1 MNTVLDS
8 PEQVAKVISKVFT
21 WSFVAVIILSR
32 VSISSFTRIAPGN
45 TGVISNVW
53 TGSLRSV
60 PQGMAWRMPWI
71 TQVQSYPTALR
82 TYTMVRR
89 AGEGSAEGDD
99 SIDLPTLEGQH
110 ITQDISV
117 TYNTSEDRAAQVF
130 KSFRG
135 ADISEIEATFIRR
148 TIITVAQNSAG
159 QMSLTEVISSKRDDL
174 QAAIQKDLSAEL
186 NKMGFALDKVNLGA
200 SHLLRPWRLVQQK
213 MAAQAQA
220 QQAEYELQK
229 QEMLAKAVA
238 KAEGEA
244 QSVLVRAKA
253 ESEANRMLQATLS
266 PILIQNKTI
275 EKWNGI
281 LPQVTGGSMP
291 SSTSTTSRAPNKS
304 SDHGGQPHDTLD
316 NPSSAPRR
324 RSEANAYLFK

>member
-1 MNTVLDS
+1 MRTEVDS
-8 PEQVAKVISKVFT
+8 PEYLANITSKVLIGL
-21 WSFVAVIILSR
+21 VAAVVLASL
-32 VSISSFTRIAPGN
+32 ISPFSVIAPGN
-45 TGVISNVW
+45 TGVIFNIW

-60 PQGMAWRMPWI
+60 PPGLAWRMPWI
-71 TQVQSYPTALR
+71 TRVQSYPTALR

-89 AGEGSAEGDD
+89 TGEGSAIGDD
-99 SIDLPTLEGQH
+99 SIDLPTREGQH

-117 TYNTSEDRAAQVF
+117 TYNTSEDKAAQVF

-135 ADISEIEATFIRR
+135 SDISEIEATFIRR
-148 TIITVAQNSAG
+148 AIITVAQNSAG
-159 QMSLTEVISSKRDDL
+159 QMSLSELISSKRDEL
-174 QAAIQKDLSAEL
+174 QGAIQRSLSVEL

-200 SHLLRPWRLVQQK
+200 SHLPQTLEAQMQQK
-213 MAAQAQA
+213 MAAQQQA

-229 QEMLAKAVA
+229 QEMLAKAAVA

-266 PILIQNKTI
+266 AILIQNKTI

-291 SSTSTTSRAPNKS
+291 L
-304 SDHGGQPHDTLD
+304 LD
-316 NPSSAPRR
+316 LN
-324 RSEANAYLFK
+324 NFKGAKP

>member
-8 PEQVAKVISKVFT
+8 PEQLARAASKVLT
-21 WSFVAVIILSR
+21 GLVALVVLASLL
-32 VSISSFTRIAPGN
+32 SSFTVIAPGN
-45 TGVISNVW
+45 TGVIFNIW

-60 PQGMAWRMPWI
+60 PQGMAWRMPWV

-89 AGEGSAEGDD
+89 TGEGSAVGDD

-117 TYNTSEDRAAQVF
+117 TYNTSEDKAAQVF

-135 ADISEIEATFIRR
+135 SDISEIEATFIRR

-159 QMSLTEVISSKRDDL
+159 QMSLTEVISSKRDEL
-174 QAAIQKDLSAEL
+174 QAAIQKNLSTEL

-200 SHLLRPWRLVQQK
+200 SHLPQTLETQMQQK
-213 MAAQAQA
+213 MAAQQQA

-229 QEMLAKAVA
+229 QQMLAKAAVA

-244 QSVLVRAKA
+244 QSILVRARA
-253 ESEANRMLQATLS
+253 DAEANRMLQSTLNA
-266 PILIQNKTI
+266 ILIQNKTI
-275 EKWNGI
+275 EKWNGV

-291 SSTSTTSRAPNKS
+291 LLDLNGFKS
-304 SDHGGQPHDTLD
+304 PKQ
-316 NPSSAPRR
+316 
-324 RSEANAYLFK
+324 

>member
-1 MNTVLDS
+1 MSNVPDL
-8 PEQVAKVISKVFT
+8 PEQVARMTSKVLT
-21 WSFVAVIILSR
+21 GLVALVILASLL
-32 VSISSFTRIAPGN
+32 SSFTVIAPGN
-45 TGVISNVW
+45 TGVIFNIW

-89 AGEGSAEGDD
+89 TGEGSAMGDD

-117 TYNTSEDRAAQVF
+117 TYNTSEDKAAQVF

-135 ADISEIEATFIRR
+135 SDISEIEATFIRR
-148 TIITVAQNSAG
+148 TIITVAQNAAG
-159 QMSLTEVISSKRDDL
+159 QMSLTEVISSKRDEL
-174 QAAIQKDLSAEL
+174 QAAIQKSLSADL

-200 SHLLRPWRLVQQK
+200 SHLPQTLEAQMQQK
-213 MAAQAQA
+213 MAAQQQA

-229 QEMLAKAVA
+229 QEMLAKAAVA

-253 ESEANRMLQATLS
+253 ESEANRMLQSTLS
-266 PILIQNKTI
+266 AILIQNKTI
-275 EKWNGI
+275 EKWNGT

-291 SSTSTTSRAPNKS
+291 L
-304 SDHGGQPHDTLD
+304 LD
-316 NPSSAPRR
+316 LNG
-324 RSEANAYLFK
+324 FKGAKQ

>member
-1 MNTVLDS
+1 MSMALDK
-8 PEQVAKVISKVFT
+8 QQDLAALTSKVFT
-21 WSFVAVIILSR
+21 AVLAVVVLISVL
-32 VSISSFTRIAPGN
+32 SSFSVIAPGN
-45 TGVISNVW
+45 TGVIFNIW

-89 AGEGSAEGDD
+89 ISEGSSAGDD
-99 SIDLPTLEGQH
+99 SIDLPTREGQH

-117 TYNTSEDRAAQVF
+117 TYNTSEDKAAQVF
-130 KSFRG
+130 RSFRG
-135 ADISEIEATFIRR
+135 SDISEIEATFIRR

-159 QMSLTEVISSKRDDL
+159 QMSLSELISSKRDEL
-174 QAAIQKDLSAEL
+174 QAAIQKNLSVEL

-200 SHLLRPWRLVQQK
+200 SHLPQTLEAQMQQK
-213 MAAQAQA
+213 MAAQQQA

-229 QEMLAKAVA
+229 QEMLAKAAVA

-266 PILIQNKTI
+266 GILIQNKTI
-275 EKWNGI
+275 EKWNGV
-281 LPQVTGGSMP
+281 LPQVTGGAMP
-291 SSTSTTSRAPNKS
+291 MLDLNSFKNAK
-304 SDHGGQPHDTLD
+304 QP
-316 NPSSAPRR
+316 
-324 RSEANAYLFK
+324 

>member
-1 MNTVLDS
+1 MSTVLDS
-8 PEQVAKVISKVFT
+8 PEQVARVFSKALIGLLVIVF
-21 WSFVAVIILSR
+21 V
-32 VSISSFTRIAPGN
+32 VSVISSFSVIAPGN
-45 TGVISNVW
+45 TGVIFNIW

-60 PQGMAWRMPWI
+60 PQGMAWRIPWI
-71 TQVQSYPTALR
+71 TEVQSYPTALR

-89 AGEGSAEGDD
+89 ASEGSAAGDD
-99 SIDLPTLEGQH
+99 SIDLPTREGQH

-117 TYNTSEDRAAQVF
+117 TYNTSEDKAAQVF
-130 KSFRG
+130 RSFRG
-135 ADISEIEATFIRR
+135 SDISEIEATFIRR

-159 QMSLTEVISSKRDDL
+159 QMSLSELISSKRDEL
-174 QAAIQKDLSAEL
+174 QASIQKNLSAEL

-200 SHLLRPWRLVQQK
+200 SHLPQTLEAQMQQK
-213 MAAQAQA
+213 MAAQQQA

-229 QEMLAKAVA
+229 QEMLAKAAVA

-253 ESEANRMLQATLS
+253 ESEANRMLQSTLS
-266 PILIQNKTI
+266 AILIQNKTI

-291 SSTSTTSRAPNKS
+291 L
-304 SDHGGQPHDTLD
+304 LD
-316 NPSSAPRR
+316 LN
-324 RSEANAYLFK
+324 NFKGAKP

>member
-1 MNTVLDS
+1 MNTVFDS
-8 PEQVAKVISKVFT
+8 PGDLARATSKVIT
-21 WSFVAVIILSR
+21 GLVAVMVLAS
-32 VSISSFTRIAPGN
+32 VLSSFSVIAPGN
-45 TGVISNVW
+45 TGVIFNIW

-89 AGEGSAEGDD
+89 INEGSAVGDD
-99 SIDLPTLEGQH
+99 SIDLPTREGQH

-117 TYNTSEDRAAQVF
+117 TYNTSEDKAAQVF

-135 ADISEIEATFIRR
+135 SDISEIEATFIRR

-159 QMSLTEVISSKRDDL
+159 QMSLSELISSKRDEL
-174 QAAIQKDLSAEL
+174 QGVIQRNLSVEL
-186 NKMGFALDKVNLGA
+186 NKMGFSLDKVNLGA
-200 SHLLRPWRLVQQK
+200 SHLPQTLEAQMQQK
-213 MAAQAQA
+213 MAAQQQA

-229 QEMLAKAVA
+229 QEMLAKAAVA

-266 PILIQNKTI
+266 GILIQNKTI
-275 EKWNGI
+275 EKWNGV
-281 LPQVTGGSMP
+281 LPQVTGGAMP
-291 SSTSTTSRAPNKS
+291 M
-304 SDHGGQPHDTLD
+304 LD
-316 NPSSAPRR
+316 LNT
-324 RSEANAYLFK
+324 FKAAKP